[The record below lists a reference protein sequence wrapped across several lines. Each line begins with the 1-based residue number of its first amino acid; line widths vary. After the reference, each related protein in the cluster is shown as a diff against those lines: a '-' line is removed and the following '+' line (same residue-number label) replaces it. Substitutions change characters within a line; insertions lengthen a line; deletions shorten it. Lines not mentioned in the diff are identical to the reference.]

1 METTFI
7 EVKPATPEQ
16 IAQFGK
22 PAMVID
28 GVIVKGMTLDE
39 MIQRGREKKARMAEE
54 AQERE
59 RKLEEKRKEQQI
71 KLETEI
77 AWQDNEMR
85 REIPEVLWRF
95 LAPMEKLA
103 EEKNDTIVKRDV
115 NLPEGYIELKL
126 VRSQG
131 GWRLASRSHLAP
143 MYQTYVVYPAW
154 DGVVDS
160 VSSMDPILVSKD
172 RAVNDRGYVYAGPD
186 LELALVAAQEEYQK
200 YQQYLQEHNAQQGSP
215 APEYVDD
222 EQAGPSIE
230 DYLTDMADKF
240 AISAGIKQAPLL
252 IHPQLLQTIQR
263 IVSEEVTR
271 QITEM

>member
-16 IAQFGK
+16 VAQFGK

-39 MIQRGREKKARMAEE
+39 MIQRGREKKDRMAEE

-85 REIPEVLWRF
+85 REIPEVLWRY

-103 EEKNDTIVKRDV
+103 EEKIDTIVKRDV
-115 NLPEGYIELKL
+115 NLPEGYIELML

-131 GWRLASRSHLAP
+131 GWRMASRSHLAP
-143 MYQTYVVYPAW
+143 MYQTYVVYRANDNESPA
-154 DGVVDS
+154 VVMPPD
-160 VSSMDPILVSKD
+160 LFETGRSKRD
-172 RAVNDRGYVYAGPD
+172 FAYTGAD

-200 YQQYLQEHNAQQGSP
+200 YKQYIQEHNTRQGSP

-222 EQAGPSIE
+222 EQTGPSIE

-240 AISAGIKQAPLL
+240 PTIKTDIEQVPLL
-252 IHPQLLQTIQR
+252 IHPQFLKTIQR